1 MTITVVREKLKVR
14 LVLVIPTGI
23 TATLISEIID
33 TPSLIVL
40 KSIKTLSMPSNT
52 VRYLPNFLLHDY
64 L

>member
-33 TPSLIVL
+33 TPSRIVL

-52 VRYLPNFLLHDY
+52 VRYLLNFLLHDY

>member
-52 VRYLPNFLLHDY
+52 VRYLLNFLLHDY